1 LEFAFNQEQKELQ
14 RSARAFLRD
23 HSSSEQVRQAMGSEL
38 GYDTDVWERMANELG
53 WPALTIPEA
62 YGGYGLG
69 QVELAVLM
77 EEMGAV
83 LLCSPFFSS
92 VCLAANALIVGGSE
106 EQKARYLPA
115 IASGSRLAT
124 LALGEVGGQAWTAEA
139 VQATARPEGGDFI
152 LEGIKTYV
160 PDGHTAALFLIAARS
175 PGSNGEQGISLFAVP
190 ADTVGLE
197 VKALATMDQ
206 TRRQAE
212 VSLGGV
218 RVPASSLLGQQGQGW
233 SVIRPTLDLAAVALS
248 AEQVGGAQ
256 ACLDMTVAYAK
267 ERRQFGREIGSF
279 QAIKHKLADMM
290 LLVESARSASYY
302 AAWAASQGSSELP
315 QLASL
320 AKAYC
325 SDAYFHCAAESIQI
339 HGGVGFTWEYDV
351 HLYFKRARSSESLL
365 GDAPYHREL
374 VARSMGL

>member
-1 LEFAFNQEQKELQ
+1 MEFAFNQEQKELR

-23 HSSSEQVRQAMGSEL
+23 HSSGEQVRQAMDSDL
-38 GYDTDVWERMANELG
+38 GYDTDVWERIANDLG

-106 EQKARYLPA
+106 EQKTQYLPT
-115 IASGSRLAT
+115 IASGATLAT
-124 LALGEVGGQAWTAEA
+124 LALGEAGGQAWTAGA

-152 LEGIKTYV
+152 LEGTKTCV
-160 PDGHTAALFLIAARS
+160 PDGHTASLFLIAARS
-175 PGSNGEQGISLFAVP
+175 PGSRGEEGISLFVVP
-190 ADTVGLE
+190 ADSDGLK
-197 VKALATMDQ
+197 VNALATMDQ

-212 VSLGGV
+212 VSLGAV

-233 SVIRPTLDLAAVALS
+233 GVIGPTLSLATVALS

-267 ERRQFGREIGSF
+267 ERRQFGRAIGSF

-290 LLVESARSASYY
+290 VSVESARSASYY
-302 AAWAASQGSSELP
+302 TAWAASQGSPELS

-325 SDAYFHCAAESIQI
+325 SDAYFNCAAESIQI

-351 HLYFKRARSSESLL
+351 HLYFKRAKSSESLL